1 MNMLTIN
8 GEINDVMAASLIRQ
22 ILDISDINP
31 KETITIYI
39 SSKGGK
45 VTAGMAIYD
54 VISFVPNPINTIAKG
69 EVAGIATVILAAGTE
84 GMRYAYKG
92 SSISLGGFWVNGDV
106 QFISKEIDSTVQK
119 IFYIIAKHAKMWVE
133 KVKEMASNETF
144 IDVDCAKK
152 CGLIDKII

>member
-1 MNMLTIN
+1 MYYNIIITSEKENMNMLTIN

-22 ILDISDINP
+22 ILDISDRNP

-69 EVAGIATVILAAGTE
+69 
-84 GMRYAYKG
+84 
-92 SSISLGGFWVNGDV
+92 
-106 QFISKEIDSTVQK
+106 
-119 IFYIIAKHAKMWVE
+119 
-133 KVKEMASNETF
+133 KVASNETF